1 VVAPFVTRPNETVL
15 DRAKLGLAPATESV
29 SGLYALRRAN
39 GKGEGTVVL
48 QGSGAT
54 YAFLEEAY
62 PRLREKGVD
71 LNIYHVS
78 SAELFDL
85 LPRAEQ
91 ERLFPA
97 DHAKE
102 AMGITGFTLPTMYK
116 WIRSED
122 GLARTMYP
130 FQKGRF
136 LGSGQAAMVLREAGM
151 DGESQ
156 FKAVMEYVQAK
167 K

>member
-1 VVAPFVTRPNETVL
+1 M
-15 DRAKLGLAPATESV
+15 
-29 SGLYALRRAN
+29 
-39 GKGEGTVVL
+39 
-48 QGSGAT
+48 
-54 YAFLEEAY
+54 EEAY
-62 PRLREKGVD
+62 PQLLEKGVD

-85 LPRAEQ
+85 LPRTEQ

-97 DHAKE
+97 EHARE

-116 WIRSED
+116 WIRSEE

-136 LGSGQAAMVLREAGM
+136 LGSGQAAMVLLEAGM
-151 DGESQ
+151 DGDSQ
-156 FKAVMEYVQAK
+156 FKAVMEYVKARKSKGIAQGR
-167 K
+167 